1 MEKEKNKMYDG
12 GITLIA
18 LVVTVVVLLILAGV
32 SLNLVIGNEGIL
44 TRSKEAAN
52 KYGKQAENEQQGLN
66 DIETWLGEQF
76 GDGTDSGED
85 KGVIKVPVNT
95 KATKNGTIDGK
106 EPNINNPIIPK
117 GYTPINAGNATWGDG
132 NSSPAQSSIDNG
144 LVIKDDNNNEWVWI
158 PVEASTL
165 SNMYAT
171 STKENGETISGDVGV
186 TTKMYTKTTTIG
198 KTGDTVTISRST
210 PNTTDYREPDLVV
223 GRDSTSYDKNE
234 SYYKTILGFDS
245 PKAMAEAFT
254 IDYANMIASIQKYG
268 GFYIGRYELS
278 IEGVQKGKAT
288 LTDTNWY
295 DLYKKCTTLNASDKV
310 ESKMIWGIQWD
321 LACDFISKKGE
332 QKNITNSTEWGN
344 YSDSTGN
351 AAVMDG
357 ETQKYGSKQ
366 VTGYSEYWK
375 ANNIYDL
382 AGNCTEWTQEA
393 NDTNYRASRG
403 DDCNYNGPASSRDVS
418 NAIIYNNAVNKY
430 RNVRFSPHSNNK
442 VALEFINLNV

>member
-223 GRDSTSYDKNE
+223 GSDSTSYDKNE
-234 SYYKTILGFDS
+234 SYYKTILGYDS

-254 IDYANMIASIQKYG
+254 TDYANMIASIQKYG

-278 IEGVQKGKAT
+278 NEGVQKGKET
-288 LTDTNWY
+288 LTYTNWY
-295 DLYKKCTTLNASDKV
+295 NLYQKCTTLNASDKV

-332 QKNITNSTEWGN
+332 QKSITNSTTWGN
-344 YSDSTGN
+344 FLDSTGN

-357 ETQKYGSKQ
+357 ETKKYGSKQ